1 MLTWI
6 LLIVLLAALV
16 VLGTFFWGKVFGRGE
31 VLPPLDEPETV
42 IEDNRRRVGAGQV
55 DEIRFELVPRGYRP
69 EQVDDVIEHL
79 TWQINEAHRKIA
91 ELSGPRN
98 D

>member
-1 MLTWI
+1 MWI

-31 VLPPLDEPETV
+31 VLPPMEEPQQV
-42 IEDNRRRVGAGQV
+42 IEDNRRRVGAGQIDDV
-55 DEIRFELVPRGYRP
+55 RFEVAPRGYRP
-69 EQVDDVIEHL
+69 DQVDDVLEHL
-79 TWQINEAHRKIA
+79 AWQLREAREELA
-91 ELSGPRN
+91 ELSREDG